1 MKIII
6 FSTKYSKIFK
16 FSQYHSLKTKISAHN
31 NDFRCRKLI
40 DLIKNRHFWLKNY
53 ESYCFPNRNKSH
65 FCPKHTFFRNFL
77 TFKIPK
83 FWNFTLNDDFV
94 GGNAIFNN
102 AIFSRIF
109 SKIHNFDTKYAFL
122 IFNNR
127 VIQNFDCKRS
137 SIWSIDDV

>member
-1 MKIII
+1 MLKLSFFQQNIQR
-6 FSTKYSKIFK
+6 FSK
-16 FSQYHSLKTKISAHN
+16 FHSLKTKISVQN

-40 DLIKNRHFWLKNY
+40 DLIKNRHFWLIYY
-53 ESYCFPNRNKSH
+53 ELYCFKNRNKSH
-65 FCPKHTFFRNFL
+65 FCPKHPFLWEFL

-83 FWNFTLNDDFV
+83 FRNFTENDDFLS
-94 GGNAIFNN
+94 GNAIFKTKN
-102 AIFSRIF
+102 AIFSRIL
-109 SKIHNFDTKYAFL
+109 SKINNFDTKYAFL